1 VAHFLGRLVP
11 LDALADAA
19 AQPPRP
25 GLRRRLDGGLDR
37 PDLVGDVVPGAR
49 RRLRR
54 RQRWPQPERW
64 AALVRDELGLDLVQH
79 SLDLVDLDAPPGE
92 VAAQAERVR
101 AACDAAGLTLH
112 STFTGLAAYSSN
124 LLLHPD
130 PAARERARAWYRR
143 VIDFTAAAGAGS
155 TGGHIGAYSV
165 DDWRDPGVRR
175 ELWAELTASLAGLA
189 AYARDRGLSALMA
202 ENLAA
207 AREPSTIE
215 MMSSLLTAGDGA
227 HVPVTLCLDVGHQ
240 CVPGTSGDDRD
251 PYAWLERLGA
261 RARGGHLPQAGGPA
275 DHHWPFTAETNAAGI
290 IEAGRVLAA
299 LDASGATDV
308 ALVLEV
314 IPAFEQDDGQALAD
328 LRASAR
334 YWRDALARHTR

>member
-1 VAHFLGRLVP
+1 MITYRLGINTCFAVK
-11 LDALADAA
+11 
-19 AQPPRP
+19 
-25 GLRRRLDGGLDR
+25 
-37 PDLVGDVVPGAR
+37 
-49 RRLRR
+49 
-54 RQRWPQPERW
+54 RWPQPERW

-79 SLDLVDLDAPPGE
+79 SLDLVDLDTPPDQAIDE
-92 VAAQAERVR
+92 AERLR

-143 VIDFTAAAGAGS
+143 AIDFTAAAGAGS

-165 DDWRDPGVRR
+165 GDWRDPAVRR
-175 ELWAELTASLAGLA
+175 ELWAELTESLAGLA
-189 AYARDRGLSALMA
+189 AYARGRGLSALMA

-215 MMSSLLTAGDGA
+215 MMSSLLTSGDEA

-240 CVPGTSGDDRD
+240 CVPGTSGDDRE
-251 PYAWLERLGA
+251 PYAWLDDG
-261 RARGGHLPQAGGPA
+261 QA
-275 DHHWPFTAETNAAGI
+275 DHHWPFTPETNATGI
-290 IEAGRVLAA
+290 ISAERVLAA

-314 IPAFEQDDGQALAD
+314 IPAFEQDDDQALAD
-328 LRASAR
+328 LVQSAR
-334 YWRDALARHTR
+334 YWRDALARYAN

>member
-1 VAHFLGRLVP
+1 VITYRLGINTCFAVK
-11 LDALADAA
+11 
-19 AQPPRP
+19 
-25 GLRRRLDGGLDR
+25 
-37 PDLVGDVVPGAR
+37 
-49 RRLRR
+49 
-54 RQRWPQPERW
+54 RWPQPERW

-79 SLDLVDLDAPPGE
+79 SLDLVDLDSTPDQAVDE
-92 VAAQAERVR
+92 AERLR

-143 VIDFTAAAGAGS
+143 AIDFTAAAGAGS

-165 DDWRDPGVRR
+165 GDWRDPAARR
-175 ELWAELTASLAGLA
+175 ELWAELTESLAGLA
-189 AYARDRGLSALMA
+189 AYARGRGLSALMA

-215 MMSSLLTAGDGA
+215 MMSSLLTVGDEG

-251 PYAWLERLGA
+251 PYAWLERLGHRA
-261 RARGGHLPQAGGPA
+261 PVGQQQHRDHLGRAGAGRARRLRRHRRRAGPGGHPAVRAGRRPGADGPGPVGPVLARCPGPA
-275 DHHWPFTAETNAAGI
+275 CRLTPGQQGPPTREAAPVGSWPG
-290 IEAGRVLAA
+290 
-299 LDASGATDV
+299 
-308 ALVLEV
+308 
-314 IPAFEQDDGQALAD
+314 
-328 LRASAR
+328 
-334 YWRDALARHTR
+334 